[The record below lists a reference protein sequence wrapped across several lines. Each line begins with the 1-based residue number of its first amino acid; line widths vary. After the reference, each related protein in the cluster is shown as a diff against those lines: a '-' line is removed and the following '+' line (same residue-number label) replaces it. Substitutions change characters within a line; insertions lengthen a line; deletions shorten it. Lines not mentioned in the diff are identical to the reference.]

1 MIYVAGISGETQY
14 VKSLRTYYE
23 IRIRPGDFKQERA
36 SGRGDVARMLACE
49 DFLAGPWDAICL
61 LDLDMLHPPD
71 ILERLRAHDLDMVT
85 GHYYARNSRNVHS
98 IVCGYGDGKW
108 PFPPL
113 VDIPRS
119 GLHRVGTTGMGNVL
133 IKRAVVEAV
142 KKRLPPGDNPF
153 GIGPSREVTG
163 DDRSL
168 GSDFRFFALANL
180 AGYKLWL
187 DADVES
193 RHGVVFWINHELAE
207 GLRGVRDNAKRV
219 EALSEQ
225 FFKERGVDAEALKLR
240 IRAMG
245 QKLEDAKAQR
255 ENFARSLDLLDRQII
270 ALSAVL
276 NEENFLLEQEI
287 GKHDPDAFPVAP
299 EEERQSILE
308 NRTGL
313 KGVSKQE
320 VIAARSKV
328 LQNEAKEF
336 VDDIQALRRPDEIPG
351 TP

>member
-1 MIYVAGISGETQY
+1 MVYVAGISGETQY

-23 IRIRPGDFKQERA
+23 VRIRPGDLKQERA

-113 VDIPRS
+113 VEVPRS
-119 GLHRVGTTGMGNVL
+119 GMHRVGTTGMGNVL

-168 GSDFRFFALANL
+168 GSDFRFFALAQL
-180 AGYKLWL
+180 AGYALYL

-193 RHGVVFWINHELAE
+193 RHGVVFWLNHELAD
-207 GLRGVRDNAKRV
+207 GLRGVRDDQKRV
-219 EALSEQ
+219 ESLSEQ
-225 FFKERGVDAEALKLR
+225 FFKERGVDTESLKLR

-245 QKLEDAKAQR
+245 KKLADAQAQR
-255 ENFARSLDLLDRQII
+255 QQFSSSLDLLDRQII

-276 NEENFLLEQEI
+276 NEENFLLGEEI
-287 GKHDPDAFPVAP
+287 GAHDPNAFPVAP
-299 EEERQSILE
+299 DDQKQMLLDSRKGLE
-308 NRTGL
+308 GI
-313 KGVSKQE
+313 SKQE
-320 VIAARSKV
+320 VIQARTAV

-336 VDDIQALRRPDEIPG
+336 VDDIQALRRPDEVPG

>member
-1 MIYVAGISGETQY
+1 
-14 VKSLRTYYE
+14 
-23 IRIRPGDFKQERA
+23 
-36 SGRGDVARMLACE
+36 MLACE
-49 DFLAGPWDAICL
+49 DFLEGPWEAILL

-163 DDRSL
+163 NDRSL

-180 AGYKLWL
+180 CGYKLWL

-193 RHGVVFWINHELAE
+193 RHAVIFWLNHELAD
-207 GLRGVRDNAKRV
+207 GLRGKRDDEKRL
-219 EALSEQ
+219 EALSIQ
-225 FFKERGVDAEALKLR
+225 FFKERGVDPQALQLRIKALEKRLAEAQEQKAGFLK
-240 IRAMG
+240 
-245 QKLEDAKAQR
+245 
-255 ENFARSLDLLDRQII
+255 SLDFLDRQIL
-270 ALSAVL
+270 ALNAVIGD
-276 NEENFLLEQEI
+276 ENFLLEQEV
-287 GKHDPDAFPVAP
+287 GSHNPDAFPVAP
-299 EEERQSILE
+299 EEDRRVILD
-308 NRTGL
+308 NR
-313 KGVSKQE
+313 KGIIGVTKEQL
-320 VIAARSKV
+320 IGARETV
-328 LQNEAKEF
+328 LQTEAKEF
-336 VDDIQALRRPDEIPG
+336 IDDIQALRRPDEVPG
-351 TP
+351 TPD